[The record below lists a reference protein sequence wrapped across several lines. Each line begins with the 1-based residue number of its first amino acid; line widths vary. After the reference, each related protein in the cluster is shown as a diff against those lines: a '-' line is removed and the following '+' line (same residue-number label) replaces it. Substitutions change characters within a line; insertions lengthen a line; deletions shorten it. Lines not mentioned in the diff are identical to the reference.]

1 LVKLRVL
8 GIARG
13 EEFVAVPGYGESS
26 KIFDAL
32 NNAAKYF
39 NEPFHAND
47 LDIVD
52 RAFKKLGLV
61 RTSDRRN
68 DAANA
73 ILKALIRW
81 LAESTPCGQALGAGA
96 RAFAW
101 CMTREVFEKIKM
113 PVLEPWIREPHGW
126 SFRKRQPP

>member
-1 LVKLRVL
+1 MDLEYTNRRLMAAL
-8 GIARG
+8 GGIAAG
-13 EEFVAVPGYGESS
+13 KAHEEFVAVPGYGESS

-39 NEPFHAND
+39 NEPFHADD

-61 RTSDRRN
+61 RTSDRTN

-81 LAESTPCGQALGAGA
+81 LAESTP
-96 RAFAW
+96 
-101 CMTREVFEKIKM
+101 
-113 PVLEPWIREPHGW
+113 
-126 SFRKRQPP
+126 